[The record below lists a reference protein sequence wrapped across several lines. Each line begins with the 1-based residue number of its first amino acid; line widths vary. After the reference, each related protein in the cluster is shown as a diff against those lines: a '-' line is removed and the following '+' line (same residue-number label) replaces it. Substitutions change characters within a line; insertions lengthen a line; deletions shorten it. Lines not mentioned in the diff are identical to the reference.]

1 MGLETHLILKEAN
14 TDLRNQRDVIINVS
28 DKTKDMR
35 RDLSLADKKVDEM
48 SRREA
53 IYKLALYLTILL
65 VIVADILTLV
75 LKIKG

>member
-1 MGLETHLILKEAN
+1 MGLETHLILREAN

-75 LKIKG
+75 LKLK